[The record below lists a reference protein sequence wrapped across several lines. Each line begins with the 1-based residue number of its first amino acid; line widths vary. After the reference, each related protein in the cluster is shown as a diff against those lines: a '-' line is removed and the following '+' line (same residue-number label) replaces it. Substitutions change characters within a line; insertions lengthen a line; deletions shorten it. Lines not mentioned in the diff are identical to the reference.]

1 LHLQLG
7 FKSYLIG
14 KMKVEQELE
23 KETGRFKRS
32 LHHALDGIKYALL
45 HERNF
50 RIEILVAFLVIFLIF
65 FFKVKNWE
73 AILLILMIMWVLI
86 FELVNTV
93 LERVVDILKPRIHPY
108 ARLIK
113 DLMAAAVLITSV
125 VSVIVGIIIF
135 YPYVRELALLICFY

>member
-1 LHLQLG
+1 
-7 FKSYLIG
+7 
-14 KMKVEQELE
+14 MEQELE

>member
-1 LHLQLG
+1 
-7 FKSYLIG
+7 
-14 KMKVEQELE
+14 MKVEKELE

>member
-1 LHLQLG
+1 
-7 FKSYLIG
+7 
-14 KMKVEQELE
+14 MKVEKELE

-50 RIEILVAFLVIFLIF
+50 RIEIMVAFLVIFMIF

-113 DLMAAAVLITSV
+113 DLMAAAVLITSI
-125 VSVIVGIIIF
+125 VSAIVGIIIF
-135 YPYVRELALLICFY
+135 YPYVQELVLLICFY

>member
-1 LHLQLG
+1 ME
-7 FKSYLIG
+7 K
-14 KMKVEQELE
+14 ELE

-113 DLMAAAVLITSV
+113 DLMAAAVLITSI

-135 YPYVRELALLICFY
+135 YPYVRELALLVCFY

>member
-1 LHLQLG
+1 ME
-7 FKSYLIG
+7 K
-14 KMKVEQELE
+14 ELE
-23 KETGRFKRS
+23 KETDRFKRS

-113 DLMAAAVLITSV
+113 DLMAAAVLITSI
-125 VSVIVGIIIF
+125 VSAVVGIIIF
-135 YPYVRELALLICFY
+135 YPYVREMALLICFY

>member
-1 LHLQLG
+1 
-7 FKSYLIG
+7 
-14 KMKVEQELE
+14 MKVEKELE

-113 DLMAAAVLITSV
+113 DLMAAAVLITSI